1 MYEEKFM
8 REAIRLA
15 VENVKQGTGGPFGAV
30 VVKEGKIIAAC
41 ANTVTPDCD
50 PTAHAE
56 VNAIREACR
65 KLDTFQLGGCEIYA
79 SCEPCPMCLGAIY
92 WARPSRVYYASTKED
107 AALAGFDDSLIY
119 RRIQLVE
126 RKQRQDCLLSSF
138 LQNRMQN
145 VGKINLLGGFF
156 RHFDFSNNSCPLF

>member
-65 KLDTFQLGGCEIYA
+65 KLDTFQLGGCEIYVNY
-79 SCEPCPMCLGAIY
+79 L
-92 WARPSRVYYASTKED
+92 TKLQWYE
-107 AALAGFDDSLIY
+107 
-119 RRIQLVE
+119 
-126 RKQRQDCLLSSF
+126 KKSSDPISGPF
-138 LQNRMQN
+138 KE
-145 VGKINLLGGFF
+145 V
-156 RHFDFSNNSCPLF
+156 